1 MEHPRCTILK
11 TRSMGTEILS
21 ISVAMDD
28 ALFSDEIKELESLV
42 KRTQEALEEQ
52 IGVGVRITLM
62 QGR

>member
-1 MEHPRCTILK
+1 
-11 TRSMGTEILS
+11 
-21 ISVAMDD
+21 MDD